1 MTSMA
6 VTAAML
12 VSALGLPGGRH
23 QAPYYFAGR
32 GTPGLSH
39 LVGFAQRAQVGREVA
54 SRGKGVGMV
63 VTQRPVA
70 PREGVLVECA
80 CPLILAHRTQGEA
93 EVAGGAQRVGVVL
106 AEHPTAAGEGVSLEV
121 AGLLVLAQGSQGEAE
136 QAGLA
141 QSEGVVLAEDSAEA
155 SE

>member
-1 MTSMA
+1 MSSLFGGSMTSMA

-80 CPLILAHRTQGEA
+80 GPLILAQRAQVGREP
-93 EVAGGAQRVGVVL
+93 AGR
-106 AEHPTAAGEGVSLEV
+106 GEGVGV
-121 AGLLVLAQGSQGEAE
+121 ILAQHAAEAD
-136 QAGLA
+136 
-141 QSEGVVLAEDSAEA
+141 EGVALKL
-155 SE
+155 